1 MAKTAKQ
8 NDRLTR
14 VGPGTPMGD
23 LLRRYWHPVAAASQL
38 DENPVRKVRLLGE
51 NLTLFRSEAGEIGLV
66 GELCPHRCMAMSF
79 GVPDARG
86 LRCGYHAWLF
96 DPQGNCLEQPWE
108 DRIQPE
114 LKFRDKI
121 KIKAYPVQELGG
133 LIFAYLGPQ
142 PAPLLPRWDLLVL
155 DDVDRGLEIQPIPC
169 NWLQCMDNSFDPLH
183 FEFLHAGFGNYQFK
197 RLGLPPGMTPA
208 KHVDIAFDLFE
219 YGVYKRRL
227 LEGQALESADW
238 TIGHPVI
245 FPALL
250 SIGDDNRSGLHWRVP
265 TDDTHTTQFLYSTR
279 RRPPGAAPRPMTVD
293 VQVLFNEDRELVD
306 KIDQTIKQDICA
318 WVAQGPISDR
328 TQEHLSPGDKGIILY
343 HKMLEENM
351 KRVARGE
358 DPLGT
363 IRDPAKNE
371 PYITIRRSREH
382 DRIFKIE
389 TRMEPGLWQRTEEE
403 AGATR

>member
-1 MAKTAKQ
+1 LAKTAEQ

-14 VGPGTPMGD
+14 VGPGTPMGE
-23 LLRRYWHPVAAASQL
+23 LMRRYWHPVGATLQL

-51 NLTLFRSEAGEIGLV
+51 DLTLFRSESGEIGLV
-66 GELCPHRCMAMSF
+66 GDRCPHRCMEMSF

-114 LKFRDKI
+114 LRFRDKI

-142 PAPLLPRWDLLVL
+142 PAPLLPRWDLLVH
-155 DDVDRGLEIQPIPC
+155 DDVDRALDIQPIPC

-197 RLGLPPGMTPA
+197 RLGLPPAMTPA
-208 KHVDIAFDLFE
+208 KHLDIAFDMFE

-227 LEGQALESADW
+227 LEGQSVESADW

-245 FPALL
+245 FPVLL
-250 SIGDDNRSGLHWRVP
+250 SIGDNNRSGLHWRVP

-279 RRPPGAAPRPMTVD
+279 KRKAGDVAKPMTV
-293 VQVLFNEDRELVD
+293 VTEVLFNENRELVD
-306 KIDQTIKQDICA
+306 SIDRTIKQDIVA
-318 WVAQGPISDR
+318 WVAQGAISDR

-343 HKMLEENM
+343 HKMLNENID
-351 KRVARGE
+351 RVARGE
-358 DPLGT
+358 DPMGT
-363 IRDPAKNE
+363 IRDAAKNT
-371 PYITIRRSREH
+371 PLITIKRSREH
-382 DRIFKIE
+382 DQAFKI
-389 TRMEPGLWQRTEEE
+389 RDDMEPALWQNAE
-403 AGATR
+403 AGAAG

>member
-1 MAKTAKQ
+1 LAKTAEQ

-14 VGPGTPMGD
+14 VGPGTPMGE
-23 LLRRYWHPVAAASQL
+23 LMRRYWHPVGATLQL

-51 NLTLFRSEAGEIGLV
+51 DLTLFRSESGEIGLV
-66 GELCPHRCMAMSF
+66 GERCPHRCMEMSF
-79 GVPDARG
+79 GVPDKRG

-96 DPQGNCLEQPWE
+96 DAQGNCLEQPWE

-114 LKFRDKI
+114 LRFRDKI

-155 DDVDRGLEIQPIPC
+155 DDVDRGLDIQPIPC

-208 KHVDIAFDLFE
+208 KHVDIAFDVFE

-227 LEGQALESADW
+227 LEGQSLESADW

-250 SIGDDNRSGLHWRVP
+250 SIGDNKRSGLHWRVP

-279 RRPPGAAPRPMTVD
+279 TRQPGEAAKPMAVATE
-293 VQVLFNEDRELVD
+293 VLFNENRELVD
-306 KIDQTIKQDICA
+306 NIDRTIKQDIVA
-318 WVAQGPISDR
+318 WVAQGAISDR

-343 HKMLEENM
+343 HKMLNENID
-351 KRVARGE
+351 RVARGE
-358 DPLGT
+358 DPMGT
-363 IRDPAKNE
+363 IRDAAKNT
-371 PYITIRRSREH
+371 PLIPIKRSREH
-382 DRIFKIE
+382 DQAFQIRDG
-389 TRMEPGLWQRTEEE
+389 MEPTLWQNAE
-403 AGATR
+403 AGAAG